1 MRLGR
6 GADGYDEFRAAMLDG
21 RLLPGQM
28 ITQTEL
34 CALLGLSLSP
44 LRDTLTLLEA
54 DGLITVRKRAGI
66 RIFEP
71 DLDFIR
77 QNFQFRT
84 LIERE
89 ALPAFVDTV
98 SDDWITQMRDR
109 HSELLDAINARVAV
123 YEAEMRMRDLDRFF
137 HGAIVAALRNPR
149 IEAAHQDMTE
159 NIKLGRILNRDVASP
174 MRLRDALGEH
184 QAILDALSERV
195 QHKALAALETHFGQ
209 SIHRVFR

>member
-21 RLLPGQM
+21 RLQPGQM

-66 RIFEP
+66 RVFEP

-98 SDDWITQMRDR
+98 SDEWIMQMRDR
-109 HSELLDAINARVAV
+109 HAALLDAINARIAV
-123 YEAEMRMRDLDRFF
+123 YEAEMRMRDLDRAF
-137 HGAIVAALRNPR
+137 HGTIVAALRNPR
-149 IEAAHQDMTE
+149 IEAAHEDMTE

-174 MRLRDALGEH
+174 KRLRDAISEH
-184 QAILDALSERV
+184 QAVMNALSERD
-195 QHKALAALETHFGQ
+195 QDKALAALETHFGQ